1 MCTGEIVSFYFYSE
15 IRVKE
20 NKLIGSIPSWG
31 PIFKISFDLKVLSFV
46 TCSPDGVAN
55 YLTFTATDNDC
66 CKIGDR
72 IPAFFTNSGGFLQLA
87 TQINENGNLVKS
99 SPQLEENIW
108 YKVEVEQFKEDK
120 QVIKDKKNILRLW
133 YFQFFFVLRANG
145 REVFREMQKNPENFR
160 NVKIYAG
167 KNSPANAVIRNFSYE
182 SRSGY

>member
-66 CKIGDR
+66 CKIGGR

-133 YFQFFFVLRANG
+133 YF
-145 REVFREMQKNPENFR
+145 
-160 NVKIYAG
+160 
-167 KNSPANAVIRNFSYE
+167 
-182 SRSGY
+182 